1 MSHTTRSTIVV
12 RPPTDPASHI
22 SHADTPHPFPT
33 RSKVPGMNVAARRP
47 LNATAL
53 RSSLAPP
60 WRHLE
65 VVDETGSTN
74 ADLVARAAAGE
85 DVDGVVLIAEHQT
98 AGHGRMG
105 RTWSAAPRAQLTLSV
120 GVGAADVPP
129 AVWGWLPLAAG
140 LAVVDAVEAVG
151 VQAAL
156 KWPNDVLA
164 GDGKLAGIL
173 SEVAGQT
180 IVVGIGL
187 NVTLRADEVGEPLVT
202 SLADLGIVD
211 PDRTRLAAELLRR
224 LGERVAGW
232 RAKGQR
238 LMDEYRSRC
247 TTIGSPVRAVLPDG
261 REVVGTAIWVD
272 DQGRLR
278 IRTEGDLVA
287 VSAGDV
293 MHLRPNL

>member
-1 MSHTTRSTIVV
+1 M
-12 RPPTDPASHI
+12 
-22 SHADTPHPFPT
+22 
-33 RSKVPGMNVAARRP
+33 
-47 LNATAL
+47 L
-53 RSSLAPP
+53 RSSLGPP
-60 WRHLE
+60 WRYVE

-74 ADLVARAAAGE
+74 ADLIARANAGE

-98 AGHGRMG
+98 AGHGRVG

-120 GVGAADVPP
+120 GVGAADVPAP
-129 AVWGWLPLAAG
+129 MWGWLPLAAG

-151 VQAAL
+151 VDAAL

-202 SLADLGIVD
+202 SLADLGVAE
-211 PDRTRLAAELLRR
+211 PDRTALAAELLRR
-224 LGERVAGW
+224 LGERVTGW
-232 RAKGQR
+232 RAADQR
-238 LMDEYRSRC
+238 LMDEYRCRC
-247 TTIGSPVRAVLPDG
+247 TTIGSSVRAVLPGG
-261 REVVGTAIWVD
+261 REVVGNAISVD

-278 IRTEGDLVA
+278 IDAQADVVA

-293 MHLRPNL
+293 VHLRPNL